1 MYAVILGCS
10 LNERKEKSDPQ
21 RIGFSFAPKTHLFV
35 IFKRTFSFCGL
46 CEVKPR
52 DKAQLEEMLRV
63 NNIKIPTPKGYDLV
77 YLDAMLR
84 ADYFGSSI
92 TTEQQLMKMIGDYM
106 NDPDGYDGRL
116 FAHYY
121 ADRLRMGW
129 PILWEDVM

>member
-1 MYAVILGCS
+1 MDRMYEKRRPAGMDDYMEDYGWHFSKALCMEAVKAMRDRNG
-10 LNERKEKSDPQ
+10 N
-21 RIGFSFAPKTHLFV
+21 
-35 IFKRTFSFCGL
+35 
-46 CEVKPR
+46 EVKPR

-129 PILWEDVM
+129 PIMWEDVM